1 MNLTKLEKF
10 ETVTNKMNKITKEL
24 SKNIELSDD
33 MLTTT
38 EDLMDYLPTELTE
51 GELILSGPTQPD
63 EQSKVLAPA
72 NEIAANVVN
81 VQAMTDDF
89 AYMRA
94 LLRDTTQNSKRVLE
108 SITEELMMSD
118 GENRADLIVAFSEL
132 NKVQIDSMR
141 LFVQSYKEVSAIL
154 VNLAKVNSANTPH
167 TVHTTNVL
175 NIEDKTAISSA
186 DIINRL
192 RGDHE
197 D

>member
-38 EDLMDYLPTELTE
+38 EDLMDYLPADLTE

>member
-1 MNLTKLEKF
+1 
-10 ETVTNKMNKITKEL
+10 
-24 SKNIELSDD
+24 
-33 MLTTT
+33 
-38 EDLMDYLPTELTE
+38 
-51 GELILSGPTQPD
+51 
-63 EQSKVLAPA
+63 
-72 NEIAANVVN
+72 
-81 VQAMTDDF
+81 
-89 AYMRA
+89 
-94 LLRDTTQNSKRVLE
+94 
-108 SITEELMMSD
+108 
-118 GENRADLIVAFSEL
+118 
-132 NKVQIDSMR
+132 MR

>member
-38 EDLMDYLPTELTE
+38 EDLMEYLPADLTE